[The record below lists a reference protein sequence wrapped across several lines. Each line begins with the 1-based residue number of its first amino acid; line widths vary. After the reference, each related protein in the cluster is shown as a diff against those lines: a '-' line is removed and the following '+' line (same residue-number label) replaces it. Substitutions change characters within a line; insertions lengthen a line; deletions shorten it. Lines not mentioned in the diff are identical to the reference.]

1 MYCPRCGKPAEP
13 GEKICSNCHL
23 EFEAMSTDNN
33 ANFSPDMEPP
43 LVNVQLISERLRKVN
58 IKLICFSLIALSILI
73 ITFLSADKVSNSAYQ
88 ITQIRSSSA
97 NTINEV
103 YYREMGNIYTGYAM
117 FIRECGIF
125 FATVLVGLGLKQPK
139 Q

>member
-13 GEKICSNCHL
+13 GEKICSNCQL
-23 EFEAMSTDNN
+23 DFETMSPDSNV
-33 ANFSPDMEPP
+33 NFSPDLEPQ
-43 LVNVQLISERLRKVN
+43 LVNIQLISERLRKVN

-88 ITQIRSSSA
+88 ITQIRSSTG

-125 FATVLVGLGLKQPK
+125 FATVLVGLGLKRSK

>member
-13 GEKICSNCHL
+13 GEKICSNCQL
-23 EFEAMSTDNN
+23 NFETMSADSNV
-33 ANFSPDMEPP
+33 NFSPDFEPP

-58 IKLICFSLIALSILI
+58 IKLICFGLIALSILI
-73 ITFLSADKVSNSAYQ
+73 ISFLSADKVSNSAYQ
-88 ITQIRSSSA
+88 ITQIRSAQA
-97 NTINEV
+97 NTINET